1 MASVSQGISLEVR
14 LTADQK
20 NLIEEAAAL
29 SGQPVAEFAASSAVE
44 TARRVVD
51 GHRAIR
57 LSNRD
62 RDKLLELLDN
72 PPKPGAAFNACGPA
86 TQGKHHSMSLLE
98 V

>member
-1 MASVSQGISLEVR
+1 MATVSQGISLEVR

-29 SGQPVAEFAASSAVE
+29 SGQPAAEFAASSAVE

-51 GHRAIR
+51 GHRPIR

-72 PPKPGAAFNACGPA
+72 PPKPGARLMRAAQQHKENIIR
-86 TQGKHHSMSLLE
+86 
-98 V
+98 